1 MFLSRMLHTVS
12 FLMLVL
18 LCSSALGQPN
28 ELCANLHPEAKY
40 MTPPDK
46 EGTQRYLAKQVE
58 DFSGFASCFDQRY
71 GGAFAAQDFRP
82 CNSIPGISQKDRLHC
97 IVNKERPKPREWC
110 STRFSPRRHLDM
122 WRQCMNEFFALE
134 DMPLL
139 EKTHPKTP
147 LEMKQDEQDFV
158 ENASAVARDSYRACI
173 LQFTQQS
180 AVQRQGCRDIARSHE
195 ELMDAL
201 RGFDPR

>member
-1 MFLSRMLHTVS
+1 
-12 FLMLVL
+12 
-18 LCSSALGQPN
+18 
-28 ELCANLHPEAKY
+28 
-40 MTPPDK
+40 
-46 EGTQRYLAKQVE
+46 
-58 DFSGFASCFDQRY
+58 
-71 GGAFAAQDFRP
+71 
-82 CNSIPGISQKDRLHC
+82 
-97 IVNKERPKPREWC
+97 
-110 STRFSPRRHLDM
+110 
-122 WRQCMNEFFALE
+122 MNEFFALE

-139 EKTHPKTP
+139 EKTHPKTL

-201 RGFDPR
+201 RGFAPR